1 MVITNMPRVED
12 QPGGIVAKT
21 QMSRQRDGGRP
32 EVAACQ
38 HDKNLYIGHGAG
50 ALAYRHCRVP
60 FLYMDP
66 SGAELRQR
74 HLPKAKIS
82 IEHLVVRMF
91 THKWT
96 IMSDRGVGASL

>member
-38 HDKNLYIGHGAG
+38 HDKNLRTCILVMGLVPWRTGIAAYLFYIWIRLEQSFANDTC
-50 ALAYRHCRVP
+50 LK
-60 FLYMDP
+60 
-66 SGAELRQR
+66 QR
-74 HLPKAKIS
+74 YLSSIS
-82 IEHLVVRMF
+82 
-91 THKWT
+91 
-96 IMSDRGVGASL
+96 